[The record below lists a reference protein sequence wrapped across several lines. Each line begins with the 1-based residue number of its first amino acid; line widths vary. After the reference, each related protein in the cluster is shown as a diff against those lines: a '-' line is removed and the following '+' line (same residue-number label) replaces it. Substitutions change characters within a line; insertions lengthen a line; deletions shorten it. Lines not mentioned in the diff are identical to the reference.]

1 MEEKGCQKKIATSE
15 EETDDELGPQKNL
28 NVGTVRQRAN
38 ENINELKEDS
48 DQKNEGSS
56 VMWSWSTSQ
65 PNF

>member
-15 EETDDELGPQKNL
+15 EESDDELGPKKNL
-28 NVGTVRQRAN
+28 NEGTVRQRAN

>member
-28 NVGTVRQRAN
+28 NEGTVRQRAN